1 MNLEILKKYLRER
14 LNKLAEENKALEE
27 QLAYDYAF
35 DKVRLGLDENVLDI
49 DISLV
54 ASVLKIVSDDE
65 NELDRFREAQTL
77 YGFKDIIYPEQLEK
91 VLQYFSSLKEKI
103 KLYQAKNRQMIL
115 PRKGQIEAE
124 RQIIEDYNQMISD
137 DLKIVKV
144 LDAATFSAFIKFLS
158 NTSLDYAVVQS
169 LILDFYQYNID
180 YYRQE
185 NEIKK
190 SALKKEVN
198 SKARKIALEIGKQDT
213 TKIEEEDVS
222 SYLHLEEEDR
232 ILYQQIRAIY
242 QKLLE
247 DYSVNKNSVIGE
259 LLKDNYVDSDHEMV
273 YELDNNVLE
282 AILTDLALNLLPNF
296 KEHSKEILDI
306 FRLIKRLYEQQ
317 IKKLE
322 EESKYEK
329 YVLNEENK
337 RILDETY
344 KFVLAKKEEY
354 ADKSLQDRNI
364 LDSMYQYILKGEAD
378 TASLLSQIYTP
389 IQALLW
395 GKVKRFAEV
404 YDYFL
409 DVINNQDE
417 YEKSM
422 NHQDIMAI
430 LDNYLL
436 ELKDLAK
443 DIEEAKKDLADTLN
457 GDDNKKDAL
466 NRQNLVVFPYN
477 GTMAISDV
485 MTIIKNDYSEALFRT
500 SDALNYLLY
509 TDYLNIGIKTHQISP
524 VKGIPDHRDVAI
536 PRSVRGGGGNIRV
549 GFINLP
555 VSQNNMNIIR
565 NKYNLPEDFR
575 IYLAFSIYYKTNGVL
590 RLANSTFSKNIEEI
604 KRIIS
609 IFTHD
614 FDEKTEVEADNIII
628 SSLEVIDLFKKN
640 DSLLLKGAL
649 ENLEERR

>member
-1 MNLEILKKYLRER
+1 
-14 LNKLAEENKALEE
+14 
-27 QLAYDYAF
+27 
-35 DKVRLGLDENVLDI
+35 
-49 DISLV
+49 
-54 ASVLKIVSDDE
+54 
-65 NELDRFREAQTL
+65 
-77 YGFKDIIYPEQLEK
+77 
-91 VLQYFSSLKEKI
+91 
-103 KLYQAKNRQMIL
+103 
-115 PRKGQIEAE
+115 
-124 RQIIEDYNQMISD
+124 
-137 DLKIVKV
+137 
-144 LDAATFSAFIKFLS
+144 
-158 NTSLDYAVVQS
+158 
-169 LILDFYQYNID
+169 
-180 YYRQE
+180 
-185 NEIKK
+185 
-190 SALKKEVN
+190 
-198 SKARKIALEIGKQDT
+198 
-213 TKIEEEDVS
+213 
-222 SYLHLEEEDR
+222 
-232 ILYQQIRAIY
+232 
-242 QKLLE
+242 
-247 DYSVNKNSVIGE
+247 
-259 LLKDNYVDSDHEMV
+259 
-273 YELDNNVLE
+273 
-282 AILTDLALNLLPNF
+282 
-296 KEHSKEILDI
+296 
-306 FRLIKRLYEQQ
+306 
-317 IKKLE
+317 
-322 EESKYEK
+322 
-329 YVLNEENK
+329 
-337 RILDETY
+337 
-344 KFVLAKKEEY
+344 
-354 ADKSLQDRNI
+354 
-364 LDSMYQYILKGEAD
+364 
-378 TASLLSQIYTP
+378 
-389 IQALLW
+389 
-395 GKVKRFAEV
+395 
-404 YDYFL
+404 
-409 DVINNQDE
+409 
-417 YEKSM
+417 M

-443 DIEEAKKDLADTLN
+443 DIEEARKDLVDTLN

-614 FDEKTEVEADNIII
+614 FDEKTEVEADNIIM

>member
-364 LDSMYQYILKGEAD
+364 LDSMYQYILKGEVD

-457 GDDNKKDAL
+457 GDDNKK
-466 NRQNLVVFPYN
+466 
-477 GTMAISDV
+477 
-485 MTIIKNDYSEALFRT
+485 
-500 SDALNYLLY
+500 DALNYLLY

-614 FDEKTEVEADNIII
+614 FDEKTEVEADNIIM